1 MNLYSRQDKTI
12 DNYRYDIPEVVRN
25 RLLMVISRF
34 PNSQR
39 LLNDV
44 THELA
49 GKYGFLHGQSIH
61 PEFLPAI
68 RHFYSCEDKQILD
81 FLLVLFRFANPGC
94 EGFVDAFNEVLREEG
109 IGYQL
114 TPMTSKIVKGGGKLF
129 GHTTDSIDV
138 TFPTVQR
145 LDNTVLH
152 QEMKECLTLLTA
164 PEFKTA
170 NHEFLKAH
178 DHYRHGRFDEALAYC
193 CSSFESVMK
202 TVLAK
207 KGVTPKPN
215 ATANPLVQECIKA
228 GILPSIYEGCF
239 VAVASIRNALSD
251 AAHGKGPGPKT
262 PVDRKNVEHLLH
274 LAATNMVLL
283 VNSTP

>member
-1 MNLYSRQDKTI
+1 MKLFSTQDKKI
-12 DNYRYDIPEVVRN
+12 DNYRYDIPSLVRN
-25 RLLMVISRF
+25 RLLMVIAKF
-34 PNSQR
+34 PRIQR
-39 LLNDV
+39 VLDAV
-44 THELA
+44 AQELM
-49 GKYGFLHGQSIH
+49 GKYGYLHGEMIL
-61 PEFLPAI
+61 PEHHPAI
-68 RHFYSCEDKQILD
+68 RHFHTCDDKQVLD
-81 FLLVLFRFANPGC
+81 FLQVLFRFTSIGD
-94 EGFVDAFNEVLREEG
+94 ERFVDEFNEVFREEG

-114 TPMTSKIVKGGGKLF
+114 TPMTSKIVEGGGELF
-129 GHTTDSIDV
+129 GHTVDSYDV
-138 TFPTVQR
+138 TYPTVQR

-164 PEFKTA
+164 PEYKTA
-170 NHEFLKAH
+170 NDEFLKAH
-178 DHYRHGRFDEALAYC
+178 DHYRHNRYDEALAYC

-228 GILPSIYEGCF
+228 GILPSFYEGCF

-251 AAHGKGPGPKT
+251 AAHGKGPGPKV
-262 PVDRKNVEHLLH
+262 PVERKSVEHLLH

-283 VNSTP
+283 VNSV